1 MRRTAIAG
9 GSLVTALV
17 AAAAAAPFLSREARS
32 AGGERE
38 AAPACAN
45 RVIHDWAA
53 NGRVTGTYDA
63 ACYLAAIRGLPED
76 LRAYSTAPDDL
87 HNAFV
92 RALQARDR

>member
-1 MRRTAIAG
+1 MRRSAIAG
-9 GSLVTALV
+9 GSLATTLV
-17 AAAAAAPFLSREARS
+17 AVAASGLFLGREART
-32 AGGERE
+32 AGGASE
-38 AAPACAN
+38 AAPPCAN

-63 ACYLAAIRGLPED
+63 ACYLAAIRDLPED

-87 HNAFV
+87 RNAFV